1 MGRMAIII
9 VIGLSLTVGIVGY
22 SLNESKSGTLEN
34 IAGFDKYTSARNI
47 AHTAVNMALRALDRN
62 DSIFIASRYMEMNM
76 QGGRASVALSFPSLP
91 ALDTVDLTATANF
104 MDTSRSM
111 RVRLY
116 RRPVP
121 FPAVGEA
128 VGLRVPNVNFVMNG
142 TPNIDGRDHA
152 MSGALLAPSAND
164 KPGVGFITA
173 GDTADVVPYASKID
187 GVPKDGIYDTNIIDP
202 AAFVPEYI
210 AAADRKFTTG
220 TYGSNM
226 TWGSASAPQIIFAD
240 GNVKFNGTI
249 DGWGILVVRGTLT
262 LAGNFTFRGL
272 VIAYQDYT
280 IDVQFSSGTPDV
292 IGGVIMAGGA
302 GSLYQM
308 KGNSKVVYS
317 REALEMA
324 KYINKLQVYRVLRWY
339 E

>member
-22 SLNESKSGTLEN
+22 TLNNSKTGTLEGV
-34 IAGFDKYTSARNI
+34 AGFDKYTTSRNI

-62 DSIFIASRYMEMNM
+62 DSVFIATKSMSVSLM
-76 QGGRASVALSFPSLP
+76 GGTATVVLSYPSLP
-91 ALDTVDLTATANF
+91 ALDTVDLTANARF
-104 MDTSRSM
+104 MDTTRVM
-111 RVRLY
+111 RIRLY

-121 FPAVGEA
+121 FPTIGSA
-128 VGLRVPNVNFVMNG
+128 VGLRVPNVNFSMNG
-142 TPNIDGRDHA
+142 TPNIDGRNHNMA
-152 MSGALLAPSAND
+152 GALLAASAND
-164 KPGVGFITA
+164 KPGVGFITPS
-173 GDTADVVPYASKID
+173 DTLDVVPYASKID
-187 GVPKDGIYDTNIIDP
+187 GVPKDGVYDSTIVDP

-210 AAADRKFTTG
+210 AAADRKYTTG

-226 TWGSASAPQIIFAD
+226 TWGSASAPQIIYAD
-240 GNVKFNGTI
+240 GDVKFNGTI

-272 VIAYQDYT
+272 VVAYQDYT
-280 IDVQFSSGTPDV
+280 IDIQFSSGTPDV
-292 IGGVIMAGGA
+292 IGAVIMAGGD
-302 GSLYQM
+302 GSNFQM

-317 REALEMA
+317 KDALEMA
-324 KYINKLQVYRVLRWY
+324 KYINKLQVYRVVRWY